1 MKRFLGLLAAS
12 LYFASCQT
20 DTVGID
26 GVDIIAEPVIAIP
39 IGDINLN
46 LDHLLVPDDSLIFDD
61 NMDYKLVVAQD
72 SVFSLSVDDLIS
84 LPAQSPAT
92 SSISLGTIGVN
103 NVSMSTDIS
112 LGTVATD
119 AGLTG
124 INSAHGSNA
133 PFPPIDQSDVGT
145 YGGGGFGTFT
155 SASFSNGSMTL
166 MLTNDWPAEV
176 SMSVDLVNTTTSN
189 TILSFT
195 LSNAS
200 ANGGTASDTE
210 SLIGK
215 SLPNNI
221 GFKITSLS
229 SPGTPP
235 QTSVAIDTA
244 DALSLDI
251 STADLEVYTALTA
264 LTTQDISTDTQYVD
278 LSTGGSEELRELMFN
293 TASFD
298 YEFTS
303 TLPEDLEL
311 GIGFPGS
318 DKNGVEVD
326 TTITIPAGQTVMGAI
341 SLDNT
346 ILDLTTDPSQ
356 SHSKLPISVSATLVG
371 SGNQVSID
379 SSDAL
384 DMTFEM
390 TNLQFGHIKGFFGTQ
405 TITIDNGSVPLSVDF
420 LENFDG
426 TITFSEPSI
435 SMDITNSI
443 GLPIELALDFDSY
456 ANGTASSLNGPDFV
470 LPYPT
475 ILGDTETGTL
485 TFDNTNSQITDV
497 FTLPKDSIVY
507 GGAVNVNHDTTT
519 FGTDNFVTNTGAI
532 SGDLL
537 MELPFTITATGLA
550 FGDTLAQD
558 LTLTDGL
565 DDSTS
570 VENLKLFL
578 TTTTTLPLDASI
590 TLKFYDA
597 MWNEVHME
605 TVDLLVS
612 GVPNANGIVISPSVS
627 DVEIDLSGTALE
639 AVLNAKGVIAEAT
652 MDTYNGGSDPVKLR
666 TDASIRLGLGVQL
679 QLNVIR

>member
-200 ANGGTASDTE
+200 ANGGIASDTE

-507 GGAVNVNHDTTT
+507 GGAVNVNHDTAT
-519 FGTDNFVTNTGAI
+519 FGTENFVTSTSAI
-532 SGDLL
+532 AGDLL
-537 MELPFTITATGLA
+537 MELPFTITAAGLA
-550 FGDTLAQD
+550 FRDTLAED
-558 LTLTDGL
+558 
-565 DDSTS
+565 
-570 VENLKLFL
+570 LKLADRIPDTMEVQNIQLFMSN
-578 TTTTTLPLDASI
+578 TTTLPLETTIA
-590 TLKFYDA
+590 LKFYDEN
-597 MWNEVHME
+597 WNEVHME
-605 TVDLLVS
+605 TVDLLIS
-612 GVPNANGIVISPSVS
+612 GVPNANGIVTAPSTS
-627 DVEIDLSGTALE
+627 DITIDLNGAALE
-639 AVLNAKGVIAEAT
+639 AVLGAKSVIAEAT

-666 TDASIRLGLGVQL
+666 TDATIGISLGVQL
-679 QLNVIR
+679 EVSLTR

>member
-1 MKRFLGLLAAS
+1 MRKTLALLAAGFY
-12 LYFASCQT
+12 LASCQT

-26 GVDIIAEPVIAIP
+26 DVDIIAEPAIALP
-39 IGDINLN
+39 IGEINLT
-46 LDHLLVPDDSLIFDD
+46 LDHLLVPDDSLIYDD

-72 SVFSLSVDDLIS
+72 SVFSIAVDDLIS
-84 LPAQSPAT
+84 LPAQSPAS
-92 SSISLGTIGVN
+92 SSISMGTIGVN
-103 NVSMSTDIS
+103 NVTMTTDIS

-119 AGLTG
+119 AGLTT
-124 INSAHGSNA
+124 INSANGSSA
-133 PFPPIDQSDVGT
+133 PFPSINETNVGT

-155 SASFSNGSMTL
+155 NASFSDGSMTL
-166 MLTNDWPAEV
+166 TMTNDWPTVV
-176 SMSVDLVNTTTSN
+176 SMGVELVNNTSGA
-189 TILSFT
+189 TILTFA

-200 ANGGTASDTE
+200 ANGGTATDTE

-215 SLPNNI
+215 TLPNDI

-229 SPGTPP
+229 SPGTSPNF
-235 QTSVAIDTA
+235 VAIDTS
-244 DALSLDI
+244 DVLTLDI
-251 STADLEVYTALTA
+251 STADLEVYSAVTA
-264 LTTQDISTDTQYVD
+264 LTTQDISSDTQYVD

-303 TLPEDLEL
+303 TLAEDLEL

-318 DKNGVEVD
+318 DQNGVEVD
-326 TTITIPAGQTVMGAI
+326 TTITIPSGQTVTGSI
-341 SLDNT
+341 SLNNT
-346 ILDLTTDPSQ
+346 ILDLTTDPAQ
-356 SHSKLPISVSATLVG
+356 DHSKLPIAVSATLLG
-371 SGNQVSID
+371 SGNQVTID

-405 TITIDNGSVPLSVDF
+405 MISIENGSVPLAVEF
-420 LENFDG
+420 LENFEG
-426 TITFSEPSI
+426 SIAFAEPSI

-443 GLPIELALDFDSY
+443 GLPIQLALDFDSY
-456 ANGTASSLNGPDFV
+456 SNGTASSLNGPDFV

-475 ILGDTETGTL
+475 TLGDTETGTL

-550 FGDTLAQD
+550 FGDTLADD
-558 LTLTDGL
+558 LDLSG
-565 DDSTS
+565 SVPENME
-570 VENLKLFL
+570 VENIKLFMSN
-578 TTTTTLPLDASI
+578 TTTLPLEA
-590 TLKFYDA
+590 TVALKFYDEN
-597 MWNEVHME
+597 WNEVHME
-605 TVDLLVS
+605 SVDLLVS
-612 GVPNANGIVISPSVS
+612 GLPNANGIVTAPSTS
-627 DVEIDLSGTALE
+627 DVTIDLSGTALQS
-639 AVLNAKGVIAEAT
+639 VLNAKAVVAEAA
-652 MDTYNGGSDPVKLR
+652 METYNGGSDPVKLR
-666 TDASIRLGLGVQL
+666 TDASIRIGLGVQL
-679 QLNVIR
+679 QVIAEL

>member
-1 MKRFLGLLAAS
+1 LYFRWQLKLILHEKILGLLAAS
-12 LYFASCQT
+12 LYLASCQT

-426 TITFSEPSI
+426 QLPSQ
-435 SMDITNSI
+435 N
-443 GLPIELALDFDSY
+443 LPSQW
-456 ANGTASSLNGPDFV
+456 
-470 LPYPT
+470 
-475 ILGDTETGTL
+475 ILL
-485 TFDNTNSQITDV
+485 IQLV
-497 FTLPKDSIVY
+497 F
-507 GGAVNVNHDTTT
+507 
-519 FGTDNFVTNTGAI
+519 
-532 SGDLL
+532 
-537 MELPFTITATGLA
+537 
-550 FGDTLAQD
+550 
-558 LTLTDGL
+558 
-565 DDSTS
+565 
-570 VENLKLFL
+570 
-578 TTTTTLPLDASI
+578 
-590 TLKFYDA
+590 
-597 MWNEVHME
+597 
-605 TVDLLVS
+605 
-612 GVPNANGIVISPSVS
+612 
-627 DVEIDLSGTALE
+627 LSNWL
-639 AVLNAKGVIAEAT
+639 
-652 MDTYNGGSDPVKLR
+652 
-666 TDASIRLGLGVQL
+666 
-679 QLNVIR
+679 

>member
-1 MKRFLGLLAAS
+1 MRKPLAILAAG
-12 LYFASCQT
+12 LYLASCQT

-26 GVDIIAEPVIAIP
+26 DVDIIAEPVIALP
-39 IGDINLN
+39 IGEINLT
-46 LDHLLVPDDSLIFDD
+46 LDHLLVPDDSLIYDD

-72 SVFSLSVDDLIS
+72 SVFSIAVDDLIS
-84 LPAQSPAT
+84 LPAQSPAS
-92 SSISLGTIGVN
+92 SSISMGTIGVN
-103 NVSMSTDIS
+103 NVTMTTDIS

-119 AGLTG
+119 AGLTT
-124 INSAHGSNA
+124 INSANGSSA
-133 PFPPIDQSDVGT
+133 PFPSINETNVGT
-145 YGGGGFGTFT
+145 YGGGGFSTFT
-155 SASFSNGSMTL
+155 NASFSDGSMTL
-166 MLTNDWPAEV
+166 TMTNDWPTVV
-176 SMSVDLVNTTTSN
+176 SMGVELVNNTSGA
-189 TILSFT
+189 TILTFA

-200 ANGGTASDTE
+200 ANGGTATDTE
-210 SLIGK
+210 SLVGK
-215 SLPNNI
+215 TLPNDI
-221 GFKITSLS
+221 GFKITSLT
-229 SPGTPP
+229 SPGTG
-235 QTSVAIDTA
+235 TNFVAIDTS
-244 DALSLDI
+244 DALTLDI
-251 STADLEVYTALTA
+251 STADLEVYSAVTA
-264 LTTQDISTDTQYVD
+264 LTTQDISNDTQYVD

-303 TLPEDLEL
+303 TLAEDLEL

-318 DKNGVEVD
+318 DQNGVEVD
-326 TTITIPAGQTVMGAI
+326 TTITIPSGQTVTGSI
-341 SLDNT
+341 SLNNT
-346 ILDLTTDPSQ
+346 ILDLTTDPTQ
-356 SHSKLPISVSATLVG
+356 DHSKLPIAVSATLLG
-371 SGNQVSID
+371 SGNQVTID

-405 TITIDNGSVPLSVDF
+405 MISIDNGSVPLSVEF
-420 LENFDG
+420 LENFEG
-426 TITFSEPSI
+426 SIAFAEPSI

-443 GLPIELALDFDSY
+443 GLPIQLALDFDSY
-456 ANGTASSLNGPDFV
+456 SNGTASSLNGPDYV

-475 ILGDTETGTL
+475 TLGDTETGTL
-485 TFDNTNSQITDV
+485 TYDNTNSQITDV

-519 FGTDNFVTNTGAI
+519 FGTDNFVTSTGAI
-532 SGDLL
+532 SGNLL

-558 LTLTDGL
+558 LNLSEGL

-578 TTTTTLPLDASI
+578 STTTTLPLDASI

-605 TVDLLVS
+605 SVDLLVS
-612 GVPNANGIVISPSVS
+612 GVPNANGIVTSPSVS
-627 DVEIDLSGTALE
+627 DVEIDLNGTALE
-639 AVLNAKGVIAEAT
+639 AVLNAKAVIAEAT

-666 TDASIRLGLGVQL
+666 TDALIRLGLGVQL

>member
-1 MKRFLGLLAAS
+1 MKKSLGLLAAS
-12 LYFASCQT
+12 LYLASCQT
-20 DTVGID
+20 DTVGVD
-26 GVDIIAEPVIAIP
+26 NVDIIAEPVIALP
-39 IGDINLN
+39 IGDINLT
-46 LDHLLVPDDSLIFDD
+46 LDHLLVPDDSLIFDN

-92 SSISLGTIGVN
+92 SSISMGTIGVN
-103 NVSMSTDIS
+103 NVTMNTDIS

-119 AGLTG
+119 AGLTT

-133 PFPPIDQSDVGT
+133 PFPTMNESNIGT

-155 SASFSNGSMTL
+155 SASFSDGSMTL
-166 MLTNDWPAEV
+166 TLTNDWPTVV
-176 SMSVDLVNTTTSN
+176 SMGVDLVDNTTSN
-189 TILSFT
+189 TILSFA
-195 LSNAS
+195 LSNAA

-210 SLIGK
+210 SLVGK

-229 SPGTPP
+229 SPGTGL
-235 QTSVAIDTA
+235 TSVAIDTA
-244 DALSLDI
+244 DALTLDV
-251 STADLEVYTALTA
+251 STADLAVYSAVTA
-264 LTTQDISTDTQYVD
+264 LTTQDISNDTQYVD
-278 LSTGGSEELRELMFN
+278 LSTGGSEELRELMFS

-303 TLPEDLEL
+303 TLAEDLEL

-356 SHSKLPISVSATLVG
+356 NHSKLPISVSATLVG

-507 GGAVNVNHDTTT
+507 GGAVNVNHDTAT
-519 FGTDNFVTNTGAI
+519 FGTENFVTSTSAI
-532 SGDLL
+532 AGDLL

-550 FGDTLAQD
+550 FGDTLATD
-558 LTLTDGL
+558 LNLGAA
-565 DDSTS
+565 
-570 VENLKLFL
+570 VPENMEVQSIQLFMSN
-578 TTTTTLPLDASI
+578 TTTLPLKTSVA
-590 TLKFYDA
+590 LKFYDA
-597 MWNEVHME
+597 NWNEVHME
-605 TVDLLVS
+605 NVDLLIS
-612 GVPNANGIVISPSVS
+612 GVPNANGIVTAPSTS
-627 DVEIDLSGTALE
+627 DITIDLNGAALE
-639 AVLNAKGVIAEAT
+639 AVLGAKSVIAEAT

-666 TDASIRLGLGVQL
+666 TDATIGISLGVQL
-679 QLNVIR
+679 EVSLTL

>member
-1 MKRFLGLLAAS
+1 MKRFLGLLAAL

-39 IGDINLN
+39 IGDINLT
-46 LDHLLVPDDSLIFDD
+46 LDHLLVPDDSLIFDN

-133 PFPPIDQSDVGT
+133 PFPPINQSDVGT

-166 MLTNDWPAEV
+166 MLTNNWPTEV

-195 LSNAS
+195 LLNAA

-229 SPGTPP
+229 STP

-293 TASFD
+293 TASFN

-303 TLPEDLEL
+303 TLAVDLEL

-326 TTITIPAGQTVMGAI
+326 TTITIPAGQTVMGSI

-356 SHSKLPISVSATLVG
+356 NHSKLPISVSATLVG

-405 TITIDNGSVPLSVDF
+405 TIAIDNGSVPLSVDF

-435 SMDITNSI
+435 SMEITNSI

-507 GGAVNVNHDTTT
+507 GGAVSVNHDTAT
-519 FGTDNFVTNTGAI
+519 FGTENFVTSTSAI
-532 SGDLL
+532 AGDLL
-537 MELPFTITATGLA
+537 MELPFTITAVGLA
-550 FGDTLAQD
+550 FGDTLATD
-558 LTLTDGL
+558 L
-565 DDSTS
+565 
-570 VENLKLFL
+570 NLGAAVPDNMEVQSIQLFMSN
-578 TTTTTLPLDASI
+578 TTTLPLETSV
-590 TLKFYDA
+590 TLKFYDEN
-597 MWNEVHME
+597 WNEVHME
-605 TVDLLVS
+605 TVDLLIS
-612 GVPNANGIVISPSVS
+612 GVPNANGIVTAPSTS
-627 DVEIDLSGTALE
+627 DITIDLNGAALE
-639 AVLNAKGVIAEAT
+639 AVLGAKSVIAEAT

-666 TDASIRLGLGVQL
+666 TDATIGISLGVQL
-679 QLNVIR
+679 EVSLTL

>member
-1 MKRFLGLLAAS
+1 MKKTLPLLAAG
-12 LYFASCQT
+12 LFLASCQT
-20 DTVGID
+20 DTVGVD
-26 GVDIIAEPVIAIP
+26 DVDIIAEPVIALP
-39 IGDINLN
+39 IGEINLT
-46 LDHLLVPDDSLIFDD
+46 LDHLLVPDDSLIYDD

-72 SVFSLSVDDLIS
+72 SVFSIAVDDLIS
-84 LPAQSPAT
+84 LPAQNPTS
-92 SSISLGTIGVN
+92 SSISMGTISVN
-103 NVSMSTDIS
+103 NVTMTTDIS

-119 AGLTG
+119 AGLTS
-124 INSAHGSNA
+124 INSANGSNA
-133 PFPPIDQSDVGT
+133 PFPSISETNIGT

-155 SASFSNGSMTL
+155 NASFSDGSMTL
-166 MLTNDWPAEV
+166 TMTNDWPTEV
-176 SMSVDLVNTTTSN
+176 SMGVELVNKTSGA
-189 TILSFT
+189 TILTFV

-200 ANGGTASDTE
+200 ANGGTVTDTE

-215 SLPNNI
+215 TLPNDI

-229 SPGTPP
+229 SPGTSPNF
-235 QTSVAIDTA
+235 VAIDTS
-244 DALSLDI
+244 DALTLDI
-251 STADLEVYTALTA
+251 STADLEVYSAVTALA
-264 LTTQDISTDTQYVD
+264 TQDISSDTQYVD

-303 TLPEDLEL
+303 TLAEDLEL

-318 DKNGVEVD
+318 DQNGVEVD
-326 TTITIPAGQTVMGAI
+326 TTITIPSGQTVSGSI
-341 SLDNT
+341 SLNNT
-346 ILDLTTDPSQ
+346 ILDLTTDPAQ
-356 SHSKLPISVSATLVG
+356 GHSKLPIAVSATLLG
-371 SGNQVSID
+371 SGNQVTID

-405 TITIDNGSVPLSVDF
+405 MISIDNGSVPLSVEF
-420 LENFDG
+420 LENFEG
-426 TITFSEPSI
+426 SIAFAEPSI

-443 GLPIELALDFDSY
+443 GLPIQLALDFDSY
-456 ANGTASSLNGPDFV
+456 SNGTASSLNGPNYV

-475 ILGDTETGTL
+475 TLGDTETGTL
-485 TFDNTNSQITDV
+485 TYDNTNSQITDV

-519 FGTDNFVTNTGAI
+519 FGTDNFVTNTGVI

-558 LTLTDGL
+558 LNLNENL

-570 VENLKLFL
+570 VKGLKLFL
-578 TTTTTLPLDASI
+578 NTTTTLPLDASI

-597 MWNEVHME
+597 SWNEVHME

-612 GVPNANGIVISPSVS
+612 GVPNANGIVTSPSVS
-627 DVEIDLSGTALE
+627 DVEIDLNGTALD
-639 AVLNAKGVIAEAT
+639 AVLNAKAVIAEAT

-666 TDASIRLGLGVQL
+666 TDASISIGLGAQI
-679 QLNVIR
+679 QMNVIR

>member
-1 MKRFLGLLAAS
+1 MRKTLALMAAGLFL
-12 LYFASCQT
+12 ASCQT

-26 GVDIIAEPVIAIP
+26 NVDIIAEPVIALP
-39 IGDINLN
+39 IGEINLT
-46 LDHLLVPDDSLIFDD
+46 LDHLLVPDDSLIYND

-72 SVFSLSVDDLIS
+72 SVFSIAVDDLIS
-84 LPAQSPAT
+84 LPAQSPT
-92 SSISLGTIGVN
+92 SSSISMGTIGVN
-103 NVSMSTDIS
+103 NVTMTTDIS

-119 AGLTG
+119 AGLTT
-124 INSAHGSNA
+124 INSANGSNA
-133 PFPPIDQSDVGT
+133 PFPSINETNVGT

-155 SASFSNGSMTL
+155 NASFSDGSMTL
-166 MLTNDWPAEV
+166 TMTNDWPA
-176 SMSVDLVNTTTSN
+176 SVTMGVELVNNTSGA
-189 TILSFT
+189 TILTFA

-200 ANGGTASDTE
+200 ANGGTATDTE

-215 SLPNNI
+215 TLPSDI

-229 SPGTPP
+229 SPG
-235 QTSVAIDTA
+235 SGMSFVAIDTA
-244 DALSLDI
+244 DALTLDI
-251 STADLEVYTALTA
+251 STADLEVYSAITALS
-264 LTTQDISTDTQYVD
+264 TQDISSDTQYVD
-278 LSTGGSEELRELMFN
+278 LGTGGSEELRELMFN

-303 TLPEDLEL
+303 TLAEDLEL

-318 DKNGVEVD
+318 NKNGNEVD
-326 TTITIPAGQTVMGAI
+326 TTITIASGQTVTGTI
-341 SLDNT
+341 NLDNT
-346 ILDLTTDPSQ
+346 ILDLTTDPAQ
-356 SHSKLPISVSATLVG
+356 DHSKLPIAVSATLLG
-371 SGNQVSID
+371 SGNQVTID

-405 TITIDNGSVPLSVDF
+405 MISIDNGSVPLAVEF

-426 TITFSEPSI
+426 SITFAEPSI

-443 GLPIELALDFDSY
+443 GLPIQLALDFDSY
-456 ANGTASSLNGPDFV
+456 SDGTASSLNGPDYV

-475 ILGDTETGTL
+475 TLGDTETGTL
-485 TFDNTNSQITDV
+485 TYDNTNSQITDV

-558 LTLTDGL
+558 LKLTDGI
-565 DDSTS
+565 DSSLS
-570 VENLKLFL
+570 VENLKLFMS
-578 TTTTTLPLDASI
+578 TTTTLPLDASI
-590 TLKFYDA
+590 NLKFYDA
-597 MWNEVHME
+597 SWNEIHME

-612 GVPNANGIVISPSVS
+612 GIPNANGIVTSPSVS

-639 AVLNAKGVIAEAT
+639 AVLNAKAVIAEAT

-666 TDASIRLGLGVQL
+666 TDATIGISLGVQL
-679 QLNVIR
+679 EVIAEL